1 MAINVLDVRDTFAAP
16 RVRVPA
22 LRLVATAS
30 TSSVRRLPLAV
41 IAAGGIGILEAIGL
55 LAVAVAGI
63 DGVLTSV
70 RPTGMAVAL
79 VLSALAAWVVA
90 CAGTGA
96 DLIEGAGRRLFMGLA
111 CGETVLV
118 AVLLVVATVAPTV
131 APAFAPPTGLPLPA
145 LALLLLAVPVGKLL
159 LAGAPS
165 ARQWVADGPRARVRR
180 PDPVAAH
187 RLLATMTLGVIGISL
202 AALAVLAPAQ
212 APDGGPGTAVS
223 SVVYTND

>member
-30 TSSVRRLPLAV
+30 TSSARRLPLTV
-41 IAAGGIGILEAIGL
+41 IAAGGIGIIEAVGL

-70 RPTGMAVAL
+70 RPTGMALAL
-79 VLSALAAWVVA
+79 GLSALAAWVVA
-90 CAGTGA
+90 CAGSGA
-96 DLIEGAGRRLFMGLA
+96 GLIEGAGRRLFMGLA
-111 CGETVLV
+111 YGETVLV
-118 AVLLVVATVAPTV
+118 AVLLVVATVAP
-131 APAFAPPTGLPLPA
+131 AFAPPAGLPLPA
-145 LALLLLAVPVGKLL
+145 LALLVLAVPVGKLL

-165 ARQWVADGPRARVRR
+165 ARQWVADGPRTRVQR

-187 RLLATMTLGVIGISL
+187 RLLATVTLGVIGISL
-202 AALAVLAPAQ
+202 GALALLAPAQ
-212 APDGGPGTAVS
+212 APDGGPGAAAS

>member
-1 MAINVLDVRDTFAAP
+1 MAINVLDARDTFAAP

-30 TSSVRRLPLAV
+30 TSSARRLPLTV
-41 IAAGGIGILEAIGL
+41 IAAGGIGIIEAVGL

-70 RPTGMAVAL
+70 RPTGMALAL
-79 VLSALAAWVVA
+79 GLSALAAWVVA
-90 CAGTGA
+90 CAGSGA
-96 DLIEGAGRRLFMGLA
+96 GLIEGVGRRLFMGLA
-111 CGETVLV
+111 YGETVLV
-118 AVLLVVATVAPTV
+118 AVLLVAATVAPV
-131 APAFAPPTGLPLPA
+131 FAPPAGLPLPA
-145 LALLLLAVPVGKLL
+145 LALLVLAVPVGKLL

-165 ARQWVADGPRARVRR
+165 ARQWVADGPRTRVQR

-187 RLLATMTLGVIGISL
+187 RLLATVTLGVIGISL
-202 AALAVLAPAQ
+202 GALALLAPAQ
-212 APDGGPGTAVS
+212 APDGGPGAAAS